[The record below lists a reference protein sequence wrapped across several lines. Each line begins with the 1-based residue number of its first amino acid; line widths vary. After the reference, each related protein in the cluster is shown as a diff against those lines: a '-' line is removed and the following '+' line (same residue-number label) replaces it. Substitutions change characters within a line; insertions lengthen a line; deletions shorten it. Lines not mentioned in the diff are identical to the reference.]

1 MSVSFQL
8 ETTRDFT
15 DFIKDT
21 TGINL
26 RRKKKYNDRDTI
38 VKYTLRF
45 YDWIKEL
52 FHKLKRK
59 LKRILRIKQRT
70 RIMIKYG

>member
-8 ETTRDFT
+8 EATRDFT

-26 RRKKKYNDRDTI
+26 KPKKKYNDRDTI

-45 YDWIKEL
+45 RDWIKKL
-52 FHKLKRK
+52 LHKFKRK
-59 LKRILRIKQRT
+59 LKRIFRIKQRT
-70 RIMIKYG
+70 RIMIKCS